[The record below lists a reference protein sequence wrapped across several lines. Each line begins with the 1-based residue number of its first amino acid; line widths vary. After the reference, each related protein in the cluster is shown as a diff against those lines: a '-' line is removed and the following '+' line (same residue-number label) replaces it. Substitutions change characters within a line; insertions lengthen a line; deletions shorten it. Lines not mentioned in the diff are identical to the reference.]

1 MRKQQIYT
9 NFINNGH
16 FEMNIYFIKKKCQN
30 IKCVFKKDILS
41 KQTQDKEAVQII
53 ILQSH

>member
-16 FEMNIYFIKKKCQN
+16 FEMNIYFIKKNAKISN
-30 IKCVFKKDILS
+30 GFLKRIF
-41 KQTQDKEAVQII
+41 
-53 ILQSH
+53 